1 MTTPTIPWFREL
13 YDDIL
18 QYRRHS
24 LYYDVLNPWIE
35 KAQLAITDF
44 TRFRTCSPYDRTD
57 QGAQEAMWNLYA
69 LSRVN
74 ELLLLSFQEGAGES
88 KIAHVTFDEYEAF
101 FAHIGFAVV
110 APGTFSPFHHEIV
123 QVHQSN
129 QDEEPIGVLEYL
141 WPGLMFGDMQFSRS
155 GVEVIGGR
163 KHVVKD
169 IAEQSTLYFAF
180 RRQHRK
186 TNDLSMG
193 WGSNS
198 QWRTSIRRD
207 YESSGRWIYNADG
220 KNLLNVPAISE
231 EDRDGLTHE
240 ERVELCKNRCFI
252 ITSKQDEDLWPFD
265 DQLEEPVYS

>member
-1 MTTPTIPWFREL
+1 L
-13 YDDIL
+13 
-18 QYRRHS
+18 
-24 LYYDVLNPWIE
+24 
-35 KAQLAITDF
+35 
-44 TRFRTCSPYDRTD
+44 
-57 QGAQEAMWNLYA
+57 
-69 LSRVN
+69 
-74 ELLLLSFQEGAGES
+74 
-88 KIAHVTFDEYEAF
+88 DEYEAF

-123 QVHQSN
+123 QIHQSN
-129 QDEEPIGVLEYL
+129 QDEKPINLLGYL
-141 WPGLMFGDMQFSRS
+141 WPGLMLGDMQFSRS

-198 QWRTSIRRD
+198 QWRTSLRRD

-220 KNLLNVPAISE
+220 KNLLNAPAISE
-231 EDRDGLTHE
+231 GDRDGLTHE

-265 DQLEEPVYS
+265 DRLEEPVYS